1 MKSLKSPSA
10 SIDSEAILP
19 GPTIR
24 SPLPQLSQ
32 VQYGVN
38 AVPLLANIWKVVCH
52 PPKTASSH
60 FDIPRPNALLRPNGR
75 SYPPYSPVAVEMDC
89 RERLPGSNCPGRC
102 LSISNRCSY
111 TTR

>member
-10 SIDSEAILP
+10 SIDSEAIFP

-52 PPKTASSH
+52 PPTMASAH
-60 FDIPRPNALLRPNGR
+60 FDNPW
-75 SYPPYSPVAVEMDC
+75 PY
-89 RERLPGSNCPGRC
+89 C
-102 LSISNRCSY
+102 LILAKWQFIY
-111 TTR
+111 AI